1 MRSKREC
8 RPGVES
14 LADRVVLS
22 HVTPVASL
30 VRVDT
35 AHFHVATLTFKGSY
49 SIQPAHGPN
58 DSLRDVTFETEMPA
72 NIIGLGLVE
81 MGGRVETHAPGLA
94 LPVHPLPFG
103 TVKGSTISVDN
114 FDFVGGNT
122 TNPGLFLVQFGKK
135 VAPVTKGFTFAYTFT
150 ISRASGE
157 FAGASGGGKVEVKLV
172 PKPPLSAKSPATTRY
187 TGNCTVRYHFSPAT
201 VLT

>member
-1 MRSKREC
+1 MRSKRQC

-30 VRVDT
+30 VHVDA
-35 AHFHVATLTFKGSY
+35 AHFHVATLTFKGTY
-49 SIQPAHGPN
+49 YIPPAHGAN
-58 DSLRDVTFETEMPA
+58 DSLRYVSFETAMPT
-72 NIIGLGLVE
+72 NNIGLGLVE

-122 TNPGLFLVQFGKK
+122 TNPGLFLIRFGKK
-135 VAPVTKGFTFAYTFT
+135 VAPATKGFTFAYTFT

-157 FAGASGGGKVEVKLV
+157 FAGANGGGKVEVKLV
-172 PKPPLSAKSPATTRY
+172 PKPPLSAKAPPNTHY
-187 TGNCTVRYHFSPAT
+187 TGNCTVRYHFSPVT

>member
-1 MRSKREC
+1 MRSKRQC

-14 LADRVVLS
+14 LADRVLLS
-22 HVTPVASL
+22 HVNPVASL
-30 VRVDT
+30 VHIDT
-35 AHFHVATLTFKGSY
+35 APVHLATLTFKGTNA
-49 SIQPAHGPN
+49 IQPAHGPN
-58 DSLRDVTFETEMPA
+58 HSLRDVTFETEQPP
-72 NIIGLGLVE
+72 NIMGLGLVE

-103 TVKGSTISVDN
+103 TVKSSTISVDN

-122 TNPGLFLVQFGKK
+122 TDPGLFLIQFGKK
-135 VAPVTKGFTFAYTFT
+135 VAPATKGFTFAYTFT

-157 FAGASGGGKVEVKLV
+157 FAGAHGNGKVELKLI
-172 PKPPLSAKSPATTRY
+172 PKPPLSPTAPAQTQY
-187 TGNCTVRYHFSPAT
+187 SGKCIVRFHFSPST